1 MSSLRS
7 CYFTTSKGRTYTIV
21 KTEYG
26 KTSDV
31 LSAIDTVVN
40 QEGIRKTMS
49 RSETLKLIKS

>member
-1 MSSLRS
+1 MSSLKS
-7 CYFTTSKGRTYTIV
+7 CHFTTSKGRAYTIV

-26 KTSDV
+26 KDAKV